1 MPHQVSN
8 QHEAPAHAP
17 TGQEIHPTDVLP
29 QGTVHPGSGTLGESG
44 PEDWDDLIVHTG
56 EARGVADTAYH
67 SLRPD
72 APTVGAAQ
80 RGKSIERDLSVGTSI
95 PSSSTGPD

>member
-1 MPHQVSN
+1 MPQQPTDPHD
-8 QHEAPAHAP
+8 APVRPP

-29 QGTVHPGSGTLGESG
+29 QGTVQPGTGTLAESG
-44 PEDWDDLIVHTG
+44 PEDWDDLILHTG

-67 SLRPD
+67 SLEPD

-80 RGKSIERDLSVGTSI
+80 RGKRIEEDLSLGTSI